1 MATTEQAAALTAAT
15 QRAQLQNMALVTAL
29 AERVL
34 AGQDRATL
42 AQAMAA
48 IMDLLVPI
56 ILRQRS
62 TSALIS
68 RQYYQAF
75 RILETGDKSIID
87 LDEVQI
93 IDPAA
98 IRTSLM
104 VTGPVS
110 YQKRVEKIQALK
122 LDPAVEKIQL
132 EDAWNKTVGE
142 FSAAAG
148 RHVVNGGREQLL
160 DAVEHDKVAFG
171 WFRTTSADPCYF
183 CAMLASRGPVYK
195 EDSFDESDARFT
207 GPGNVKCHDHCACG
221 FEPIFDRS
229 TKLPERQHEFEDLW
243 GKSTKG
249 KSGAAAVLAF
259 RQAFEGRV
267 A

>member
-15 QRAQLQNMALVTAL
+15 QRAQLQNMALVTTL
-29 AERVL
+29 AQRIL
-34 AGQDRATL
+34 AGQDRRTL
-42 AQAMAA
+42 SQSMAA
-48 IMDLLVPI
+48 ILSALVPL

-75 RILETGDKSIID
+75 RILETGDKDIID
-87 LDEVQI
+87 LDEVQHI
-93 IDPAA
+93 EEAA

-104 VTGPVS
+104 VTGPVG
-110 YQKRVEKIQALK
+110 YQRRVEKIQALK

-132 EDAWNKTVGE
+132 EEAWNKTVGE

-148 RHVVNGGREQLL
+148 RHVINGGREQLL
-160 DAVEHDKVAFG
+160 DAVEHDKIAFG

-221 FEPIFDRS
+221 FEPVFDRS
-229 TKLPERQHEFEDLW
+229 TKLPDVTQRSAKVWME
-243 GKSTKG
+243 STKG
-249 KSGAAAVLAF
+249 KSGAAAILAF
-259 RQAFEGRV
+259 RQAWE